1 MCAPW
6 APYIAE
12 ARRYR
17 RPGRSGRRRSCA
29 APYPGAVGIRW
40 GVLSTAAI
48 GVNKV
53 IPAMQRAQ
61 DCEVVAIASRDPERA
76 AETARRLDVPRSYGS
91 YEALLAD
98 PDIDAVYVPLPN
110 HMHAEW
116 TLRAAAAGKHVLCE
130 KPLAMSEAQARE
142 MVEGCRRA
150 GVKLMEAFMYRL
162 HPQWVRVREIVAQGR
177 LGDVLAVQSF
187 FSYRNLDA
195 ENIRNVPAYGGG
207 ALMDIGC
214 YAINV
219 SRMLFGSEPLG
230 VQGAVHRDP
239 RFGTDVL
246 SSATLDFGGR
256 HATFTCSTQLEPDQR
271 VHVVGTEGRLSV
283 EIPFNIP
290 PDRPTRLLLTA
301 GGDPPVAPHTDV
313 IEIPAANQY
322 GIQGTL
328 FSRAA
333 LQDTEVP
340 LAPEDSIANMHVI
353 DALASGATSLT

>member
-1 MCAPW
+1 MNAPE
-6 APYIAE
+6 ALYIAE

-17 RPGRSGRRRSCA
+17 GPAAFLPSPGLSRT
-29 APYPGAVGIRW
+29 YPGAVGIRW

-48 GVNKV
+48 GLNKV
-53 IPAMQRAQ
+53 IPAMQHAQ
-61 DCEVVAIASRDPERA
+61 DCDVVAIASRDPERA
-76 AETARRLDVPRSYGS
+76 AETARRLGLPRSFGS

-98 PDIDAVYVPLPN
+98 PDIDAVYIPLPN
-110 HMHAEW
+110 HLHAEW

-130 KPLAMSEAQARE
+130 KPLAMNEAQARE
-142 MVEGCRRA
+142 MAQGCRLA

-162 HPQWVRVREIVAQGR
+162 HPQWVRVREMVAQGR

-195 ENIRNVPAYGGG
+195 ENIRNVPGYGGG

-219 SRMLFGSEPLG
+219 SRMLFGSEPVD
-230 VQGAVHRDP
+230 VQGAVYRDP

-246 SSATLDFGGR
+246 SSATLDFDGR

-271 VHVVGTEGRLSV
+271 VHIMGTQGRLRV

-290 PDRPTRLLLTA
+290 PDRATRLLFTA
-301 GGDPPVAPHTDV
+301 GGDPPVDPHTE
-313 IEIPAANQY
+313 IIQIPAANQY
-322 GIQGTL
+322 GIQGAL
-328 FSRAA
+328 FSRAV

-340 LAPEDSIANMHVI
+340 LSPEDSIANMRVI
-353 DALASGATSLT
+353 DALASGAADLS